1 MMTVLQE
8 TYRLSNGVEI
18 PKVGFGTWQI
28 PEGDEAY
35 NAVTWALEAGY
46 VHIDS
51 AQGYRN
57 ERSVG
62 RAVRDFGIKR
72 EDVFI
77 TTKVQADYKSY
88 EQAKRSIEESLE
100 RLDLRYIDLLLIH
113 APRPWGKKGQFEEKR
128 YFEENAQ
135 VWQAMIEAY
144 EKGHLKSIGVSNF
157 QVDDLQELAKR
168 TEVTPM
174 VNQIRLFIGYMQE
187 KLVDYCNEK
196 DILVEAY
203 SPFATGQ
210 LLDNKQLLEIAERK
224 GVSIPQLSLRYLLD
238 KGTLPL
244 PKSVHKE
251 YIVANT
257 ELDFELTED
266 EVSELDKM
274 KIDV

>member
-1 MMTVLQE
+1 MSILHE

-28 PEGDEAY
+28 PDGDETY

-46 VHIDS
+46 VHIDT

-62 RAVRDFGIKR
+62 RAVRDYGIAR
-72 EDVFI
+72 EKVFI
-77 TTKVQADYKSY
+77 TTKVQAEFKDYD
-88 EQAKRSIEESLE
+88 QAKRSIEESLE

-113 APRPWGKKGQFEEKR
+113 APRPWNSMGQLDDKR

-135 VWQAMIEAY
+135 VWRAMEEAY
-144 EKGHLKSIGVSNF
+144 QQGTVKAIGVSNF
-157 QVDDLQELAKR
+157 QIDDLQELAKR
-168 TEVTPM
+168 SDVMPM
-174 VNQIRLFIGYMQE
+174 ANQIRLFIGYMQE
-187 KLVDYCNEK
+187 KLVQYCKDK

-203 SPFATGQ
+203 SPFATGR
-210 LLDNKQLLEIAERK
+210 LLDNKQLQEIADRK
-224 GVSIPQLSLRYLLD
+224 GVSIPQLSMRYLLD

-251 YIVANT
+251 YIKANT
-257 ELDFELTED
+257 KLDFELAE
-266 EVSELDKM
+266 EEIRELDQLKLD
-274 KIDV
+274 I